1 MEIKDTHE
9 IIITT
14 LENPDTPRVVEF
26 RDLFGLRESIR
37 SMMYIWNTN
46 CYYVDIVSQTFIIN
60 GGRKIKFNKFEK
72 CKILYRR
79 RSQIS
84 YTTNSEDGK
93 PEVKLVWLIGLQ
105 EIGTRRMVLLIVSDD
120 GSIWQWAN
128 KL

>member
-14 LENPDTPRVVEF
+14 LEDPDKPRIVEF
-26 RDLFGLRESIR
+26 RDLFGLRENIK

-60 GGRKIKFNKFEK
+60 GGRKIRFSKFEK
-72 CKILYRR
+72 CKVLYRR

-84 YTTNSEDGK
+84 YTTDSEDGK
-93 PEVKLVWLIGLQ
+93 PKVKLTWLIGLQ
-105 EIGTRRMVLLIVSDD
+105 EIGTKRMVLLIVSDD
-120 GSIWQWAN
+120 GSVWQWAN